1 MAEYLDYYD
10 INWNYLWKDT
20 RENVHSQWLRHNTVH
35 CWLYT
40 SDWKIIFQI
49 RSDTHTLY
57 TTASWHVLSGE
68 TIKQAFNRE
77 IKEEL
82 GIEIDTSDAE
92 LVSIV
97 EWKQDKIKSDW
108 SEYHDRAKA
117 HVYVNLYQWDFSEF
131 NFDPNELEGIAVVD
145 AKETLELFKKGN
157 WNINTIIVKNGSDV
171 VEKVINISDFLVTPN
186 ETYLWKYG
194 DILEK
199 VISLC

>member
-10 INWNYLWKDT
+10 IDWNYLWKDT
-20 RENVHSQWLRHNTVH
+20 RENVHSKWWWHNTVH

-40 SDWKIIFQI
+40 PDGKIVFQI

-57 TTASWHVLSGE
+57 TTASWHVLAGE

-82 GIEIDTSDAE
+82 WIDLDTSDAE

-108 SEYHDRAKA
+108 SEYHDRVKA
-117 HVYVNLYQWDFSEF
+117 HVYVDLYQWDFSEF
-131 NFDPNELEGIAVVD
+131 KFDPNELEWVAVVD
-145 AKETLELFKKGN
+145 VREALELFKKWV
-157 WNINTIIVKNGSDV
+157 WNINATIVKNDSME
-171 VEKVINISDFLVTPN
+171 EKLLDITDFLVTQN